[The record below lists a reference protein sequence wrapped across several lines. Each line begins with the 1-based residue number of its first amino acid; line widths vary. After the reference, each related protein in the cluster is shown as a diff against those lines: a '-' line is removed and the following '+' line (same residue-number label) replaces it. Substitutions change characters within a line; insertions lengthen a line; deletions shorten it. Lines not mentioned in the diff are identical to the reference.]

1 MPQVLKLNSAYMPLE
16 VISLKKAIN
25 LIERK
30 KAEVVEIYEGKYLNT
45 FKQVYEMP
53 AVIRLVSFV
62 CPKKDMKFIKPMTRQ
77 NIYDEFKGTCAY
89 CGSHVSRQ
97 NMTID
102 HIIPRSSGGQSSWLN
117 LVVACKKCNTK
128 KGCKSLEESG
138 MKLLQKPRV
147 PILADSFQKGMIQKL
162 KAIKW
167 ITSKKEFLSY
177 LYWNVELEK

>member
-1 MPQVLKLNSAYMPLE
+1 
-16 VISLKKAIN
+16 
-25 LIERK
+25 
-30 KAEVVEIYEGKYLNT
+30 
-45 FKQVYEMP
+45 
-53 AVIRLVSFV
+53 
-62 CPKKDMKFIKPMTRQ
+62 
-77 NIYDEFKGTCAY
+77 
-89 CGSHVSRQ
+89 
-97 NMTID
+97 
-102 HIIPRSSGGQSSWLN
+102 GQSSWLN

-177 LYWNVELEK
+177 LYWNVELEE